1 MTVKEGVYFSKQ
13 KVFWKVNFPVKN
25 ESHYNLGEKLIF
37 ATWNCKLFCMWC
49 RLLHLI
55 HVCEK
60 SFLNGYVEFF
70 ISEKFV
76 TAAIQ
81 MSTFMYTIIVCRTIV
96 IWAICQYLNCQIV
109 KISIKI
115 KENVENIDFSVFCFH
130 IGFEWFEIWLQ
141 SKSGDFHQ
149 WHSQFQLM

>member
-1 MTVKEGVYFSKQ
+1 MKVREGVYFSKQ

-55 HVCEK
+55 HVCKK
-60 SFLNGYVEFF
+60 SFSFAYVEFV

-76 TAAIQ
+76 TTELHA
-81 MSTFMYTIIVCRTIV
+81 MDF
-96 IWAICQYLNCQIV
+96 
-109 KISIKI
+109 
-115 KENVENIDFSVFCFH
+115 ENLELI
-130 IGFEWFEIWLQ
+130 FE
-141 SKSGDFHQ
+141 
-149 WHSQFQLM
+149 